1 MPTQTIPATAAEER
15 FACFGGRCLVLVQG
29 NGPAGSPPEAALRA
43 RRRLEH
49 WHHQFSRFEPHSE
62 LMRINSDPR
71 EVVPVSAMMAGFIE
85 AALSAAVM
93 TGGLVDPTL
102 VSELE
107 RAGYSDSLDLDH
119 APAAG
124 AMRLASARAAARP
137 NPAARWR
144 EVRVHRRPDAVTRP
158 DGVRLDSGGIAKGLF
173 GDILAAILGGH
184 QSFAVDAA
192 GDLRVGGSARLMR
205 PVQVMSPFEDEVL
218 HTFELACGAAATSG
232 ISKRSWLDRDG
243 RPAHHLLDPATGRP
257 AFTGIVQVT
266 ALAATGVEAEALS
279 KAALLSGPANA
290 RSWLDRGGVIVY
302 DDGRLEVLEPPDPEL
317 VR

>member
-1 MPTQTIPATAAEER
+1 MSAQTLPATEAQEH

-29 NGPAGSPPEAALRA
+29 TGPAGSPAEAALRA

-49 WHHQFSRFEPHSE
+49 WHHQFSRFDPGSE
-62 LMRINSDPR
+62 LSRLNSDPR
-71 EVVPVSAMMAGFIE
+71 DTVPVSAMMARFID
-85 AALSAAVM
+85 AALSAAAM

-102 VSELE
+102 VGELE
-107 RAGYSDSLDLDH
+107 RAGYGESFDLAR
-119 APAAG
+119 APAAHAIRPRPG
-124 AMRLASARAAARP
+124 RAAGRP

-144 EVRVHRRPDAVTRP
+144 EVRLDRRHTAVTRP
-158 DGVRLDSGGIAKGLF
+158 AGVRLDSGGIAKGLF
-173 GDILAAILGGH
+173 GDVLAAILGGH
-184 QSFAVDAA
+184 RSFAIDAA
-192 GDLRVGGSARLMR
+192 GDVRAGGSGRLTR
-205 PVQVMSPFEDEVL
+205 AVRVMSPFEDEVL
-218 HTFELACGAAATSG
+218 HTFELICGAAATSG

-243 RPAHHLLDPATGRP
+243 RLAHHLLDPATGRP

-279 KAALLSGPANA
+279 KAALLSGSANA

-302 DDGRLEVLEPPDPEL
+302 DDGGVEILEPPGPEL